1 MKIKKNNE
9 IIYFQTLAMRRNVL
23 EPLEFEV
30 KLRISIGI
38 GSAQIGDDILKLL
51 RRDNS
56 TPLSCIT
63 I

>member
-1 MKIKKNNE
+1 MRKINE
-9 IIYFQTLAMRRNVL
+9 NIYFQTLAMRRNVL

-30 KLRISIGI
+30 ELRISVSVR
-38 GSAQIGDDILKLL
+38 SAQIGDDILKLL

-56 TPLSCIT
+56 TPLSCVT

>member
-1 MKIKKNNE
+1 
-9 IIYFQTLAMRRNVL
+9 MRRNVL

-30 KLRISIGI
+30 ELRISVSVR
-38 GSAQIGDDILKLL
+38 SAQIGDDILKLL
-51 RRDNS
+51 RRDYS